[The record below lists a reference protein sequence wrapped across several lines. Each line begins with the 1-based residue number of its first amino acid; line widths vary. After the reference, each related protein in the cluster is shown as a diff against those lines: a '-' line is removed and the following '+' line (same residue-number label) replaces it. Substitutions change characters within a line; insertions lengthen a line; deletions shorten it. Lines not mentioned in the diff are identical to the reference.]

1 VAELNVNP
9 TRMELRKTK
18 AKLKTANKGHKLL
31 KDKTNELIRNFYTVV
46 RKAKEARMNVE
57 RKLKVIFDLY
67 SQAKTRLSDSEIE
80 LLFMMPTHAVDLDF
94 GISTIMNT
102 EVPKIEIKENV
113 LSQNLPYSPLS
124 STSTLDKAVA
134 EFYEVFPEIVHV
146 AELEKSAY
154 LLANEIE
161 KCKRRVNAI
170 EHIFV
175 PKYEETI
182 SSISLKLSEA
192 ERSNTAKLMKLKG
205 DVIGSEDED
214 EKS

>member
-1 VAELNVNP
+1 MAEINVNP

-18 AKLKTANKGHKLL
+18 AKLKVANKGHKLL

-46 RKAKEARMNVE
+46 KDAKEARMEVE

-67 SQAKTRLSDSEIE
+67 AQAKTRLSDSEIE
-80 LLFMMPTHAVDLDF
+80 LLFSLPTHVVNLEF
-94 GISTIMNT
+94 GTTTIMNT
-102 EVPKIEIKENV
+102 EVPKVNILDNV
-113 LSQNLPYSPLS
+113 ISQNLPYSPLS

-134 EFYEVFPEIVHV
+134 QFYDVFHSIIHV

-205 DVIGSEDED
+205 DVISDE
-214 EKS
+214 EE

>member
-1 VAELNVNP
+1 MAELNVNP

-46 RKAKEARMNVE
+46 REAKEARMGVE
-57 RKLKVIFDLY
+57 RKLKIIFELY
-67 SQAKTRLSDSEIE
+67 SQAKTRLSDSEID
-80 LLFMMPTHAVDLDF
+80 LLFMLPTHVVDLNF
-94 GISTIMNT
+94 GVSTIMNT
-102 EVPKIEIKENV
+102 EVPQIEVKENV
-113 LSQNLPYSPLS
+113 LSENLPYSPLS

-134 EFYEVFPEIVHV
+134 MFYDVFPEIVHV

-192 ERSNTAKLMKLKG
+192 ERSNTARLMKLKG
-205 DVIGSEDED
+205 DIIGGDD
-214 EKS
+214 

>member
-1 VAELNVNP
+1 MV
-9 TRMELRKTK
+9 
-18 AKLKTANKGHKLL
+18 KLEFNTTA
-31 KDKTNELIRNFYTVV
+31 
-46 RKAKEARMNVE
+46 
-57 RKLKVIFDLY
+57 
-67 SQAKTRLSDSEIE
+67 
-80 LLFMMPTHAVDLDF
+80 
-94 GISTIMNT
+94 IMNT
-102 EVPKIEIKENV
+102 EVPSIKIDDNV
-113 LSQNLPYSPLS
+113 TTQNLPYSPLS
-124 STSTLDKAVA
+124 STSTMDKAVA
-134 EFYEVFPEIVHV
+134 EFYDVFHEIIRV

-205 DVIGSEDED
+205 DVIGDE
-214 EKS
+214 E

>member
-1 VAELNVNP
+1 MPENNVNP

-18 AKLKTANKGHKLL
+18 AKLSVANKGHKLL
-31 KDKTNELIRNFYTVV
+31 KDKTNELIRNFYTVI
-46 RKAKEARMNVE
+46 RQAKEARMNVE

-67 SQAKTRLSDSEIE
+67 AQAKTRLSDSEIE
-80 LLFMMPTHAVDLDF
+80 LLFILPTHIVNLGF
-94 GISTIMNT
+94 GVGTIMNT
-102 EVPKIEIKENV
+102 EVPKIEVVENV
-113 LSQNLPYSPLS
+113 VATTLPYSPLS

-134 EFYEVFPEIVHV
+134 QFYEVFPEIIHI

-154 LLANEIE
+154 LLAQEIE

-182 SSISLKLSEA
+182 ASISLKLSEA
-192 ERSNTAKLMKLKG
+192 ERSNTARLMKLKG
-205 DVIGSEDED
+205 DVIGNDE
-214 EKS
+214 